1 MKRDL
6 NQMIRRFNICVTE
19 AKPEGYILQ
28 GSVLRRYL
36 QRSTISGDKA
46 YGPYYIWTR
55 KIDNKTITKALT
67 PEQAKMIRDAICR
80 NRALEQRLAQI
91 RSLSEEIINS
101 ISPGVPTRKR
111 IR

>member
-6 NQMIRRFNICVTE
+6 NQMIRRFNICVAET
-19 AKPEGYILQ
+19 KPEGYILQ

-55 KIDNKTITKALT
+55 KVNNKTVTKALT
-67 PEQAKMIRDAICR
+67 PEQAKLIRSAICR
-80 NRALEQRLAQI
+80 NRALELCLAQI
-91 RSLSEEIINS
+91 RSISEQIIHS

-111 IR
+111 IK